1 MLVATGQFHNSK
13 GQHMK
18 RPTIRTAAE
27 AAGIVTLLASLVF
40 LAMEINQS
48 NKIAIASVQY
58 DILSDFNEYHR
69 QVLADPEV
77 AEFIS
82 KLEYAND
89 TALSPAENTRAHAFV
104 TIFINLWFA
113 IQTAHDNGQL
123 TDGDFQ
129 VYLEDARHAMHRY
142 PRAVPYFKASI
153 ESAPSLRDV
162 EIFQP
167 IFEANESPSQ

>member
-1 MLVATGQFHNSK
+1 
-13 GQHMK
+13 MK

-27 AAGIVTLLASLVF
+27 AVGIIALLASLAF
-40 LAMEINQS
+40 LALEINQS
-48 NKIAIASVQY
+48 NKIAIASVSY

-82 KLEYAND
+82 KLENADN
-89 TALSPAENTRAHAFV
+89 TTLSPADNARAHAFV
-104 TIFINLWFA
+104 TIFINLWYA

-123 TDGDFQ
+123 TDDDFRA
-129 VYLEDARHAMHRY
+129 YLEDAQHALRRY
-142 PRAVPYFKASI
+142 PRAVPYFKASV
-153 ESAPSLRDV
+153 ESTPSLHDL

>member
-1 MLVATGQFHNSK
+1 MN
-13 GQHMK
+13 

-27 AAGIVTLLASLVF
+27 VAGIVALLASLVI

-82 KLEYAND
+82 KFEYADD
-89 TALSPAENTRAHAFV
+89 TALSPAEKVRAHAFV
-104 TIFINLWFA
+104 TIFINLWYA

-123 TDGDFQ
+123 TDDDFRA
-129 VYLEDARHAMHRY
+129 YLEDAQHALRRY
-142 PRAVPYFKASI
+142 PRAVPYFKASV
-153 ESAPSLRDV
+153 ESTPSLHDL

>member
-1 MLVATGQFHNSK
+1 
-13 GQHMK
+13 MK

-27 AAGIVTLLASLVF
+27 AVGIIALLASLAF
-40 LAMEINQS
+40 LALEINQS
-48 NKIAIASVQY
+48 NKIAIASVSY

-82 KLEYAND
+82 KLENADN
-89 TALSPAENTRAHAFV
+89 TTLSPADNARAHAFV
-104 TIFINLWFA
+104 TIFINLWYA

-123 TDGDFQ
+123 TDDDFRA
-129 VYLEDARHAMHRY
+129 YLEDAQHALRRY
-142 PRAVPYFKASI
+142 PRAVPYFKASV
-153 ESAPSLRDV
+153 ESTPSLHDLK
-162 EIFQP
+162 IFQP

>member
-1 MLVATGQFHNSK
+1 
-13 GQHMK
+13 MK

-27 AAGIVTLLASLVF
+27 AVGIIALLASLVF
-40 LAMEINQS
+40 LALEINQS

-82 KLEYAND
+82 KLENTDD
-89 TALSPAENTRAHAFV
+89 TALSPAEKARAHSFV
-104 TIFINLWFA
+104 TIFINLWYA

-123 TDGDFQ
+123 TDRDFQ
-129 VYLEDARHAMHRY
+129 AYVEDARHAMFRY
-142 PRAVPYFKASI
+142 PRAVPFFKASVD
-153 ESAPSLRDV
+153 SAPSIHDL

-167 IFEANESPSQ
+167 IFEANESPSE

>member
-1 MLVATGQFHNSK
+1 MN
-13 GQHMK
+13 

-27 AAGIVTLLASLVF
+27 VAGIVALLASLVI

-48 NKIAIASVQY
+48 NKIAIASVSY

-82 KLEYAND
+82 KLENADD
-89 TALSPAENTRAHAFV
+89 TTLSPADNARAHAFV
-104 TIFINLWFA
+104 TIFINLWYA

-123 TDGDFQ
+123 TDDDFRA
-129 VYLEDARHAMHRY
+129 YLEDAQHALRRY
-142 PRAVPYFKASI
+142 PRAVPYFKACV
-153 ESAPSLRDV
+153 ESTPSLHEL

-167 IFEANESPSQ
+167 IFEAGESPGQ

>member
-1 MLVATGQFHNSK
+1 
-13 GQHMK
+13 MK
-18 RPTIRTAAE
+18 RLTIRTAAE
-27 AAGIVTLLASLVF
+27 GAGIVALLASLVF

-82 KLEYAND
+82 KLENADD
-89 TALSPAENTRAHAFV
+89 TTLSPADNARAHAFV
-104 TIFINLWFA
+104 TIFINLWYA

-123 TDGDFQ
+123 TDDDFRA
-129 VYLEDARHAMHRY
+129 YLEDAQHALRRY
-142 PRAVPYFKASI
+142 PRAVPYFKASV
-153 ESAPSLRDV
+153 ESTPSLHGL

>member
-1 MLVATGQFHNSK
+1 
-13 GQHMK
+13 MK

-27 AAGIVTLLASLVF
+27 AVGIIALLASLVF
-40 LAMEINQS
+40 LALEINQS
-48 NKIAIASVQY
+48 NKIALASVQY

-82 KLEYAND
+82 KLEYTDD
-89 TALSPAENTRAHAFV
+89 TALSPAEEARAHAFV
-104 TIFINLWFA
+104 TIFVNLWYA

-129 VYLEDARHAMHRY
+129 IYVEDARHALRRY
-142 PRAVPYFKASI
+142 PRAVPYFKASV
-153 ESAPSLRDV
+153 ESAPSLHDV
-162 EIFQP
+162 EIFRP
-167 IFEANESPSQ
+167 IFEANESRSQ

>member
-1 MLVATGQFHNSK
+1 
-13 GQHMK
+13 MK

-27 AAGIVTLLASLVF
+27 AVGIIALLASLAF
-40 LAMEINQS
+40 LALEINQS
-48 NKIAIASVQY
+48 NKIAIASVSY

-82 KLEYAND
+82 KLENADD
-89 TALSPAENTRAHAFV
+89 TTLSPADNARAHAFV
-104 TIFINLWFA
+104 TIFINLWYA

-123 TDGDFQ
+123 TDDDFRA
-129 VYLEDARHAMHRY
+129 YLEDAQHALRRY
-142 PRAVPYFKASI
+142 PRAVPYFKASV
-153 ESAPSLRDV
+153 ESTPSLHDL

-167 IFEANESPSQ
+167 IFEANESPSR